1 MKKNTA
7 SNKSMSD
14 ITIVTTAAFAFSI
27 VSWKATAEGLQSY
40 VFTNSWEAALI
51 SFAIQS
57 ILFVLNIKLPFYFHK
72 IGQNTRTNHT
82 KKITH
87 FQTLLL
93 VFYFMILKFSS
104 YKDDQ
109 NHFYTNRHRFP
120 GMGWR

>member
-40 VFTNSWEAALI
+40 VFTNGWEAALI

-93 VFYFMILKFSS
+93 VFLLYDFKQLILFLFCI
-104 YKDDQ
+104 YL
-109 NHFYTNRHRFP
+109 
-120 GMGWR
+120 